1 MIFQLLGEFEN
12 VFLFQEVFAKSPFRR
27 KNIFPD
33 FLKYFASVC
42 YHILRFQLFPPLIT
56 TTKLYLGLSVG
67 LKLPRQTFIV
77 QKHLGLVGELLH
89 YCNPLLHLII
99 IIHCHLL
106 ATLSFCIQVQVQMTD
121 QNHHPNQK
129 FSNSSPIR
137 WGIVAKSIA
146 SDNFAE

>member
-1 MIFQLLGEFEN
+1 MLGQQFEN
-12 VFLFQEVFAKSPFRR
+12 LILFQEVFDKSPLRR
-27 KNIFPD
+27 KKYLPGFSEIFCLGLLPD
-33 FLKYFASVC
+33 FEVPT
-42 YHILRFQLFPPLIT
+42 FPT
-56 TTKLYLGLSVG
+56 SDFDNQAFLGFKCW

-121 QNHHPNQK
+121 HNHHPNQK
-129 FSNSSPIR
+129 VSNSSPKR